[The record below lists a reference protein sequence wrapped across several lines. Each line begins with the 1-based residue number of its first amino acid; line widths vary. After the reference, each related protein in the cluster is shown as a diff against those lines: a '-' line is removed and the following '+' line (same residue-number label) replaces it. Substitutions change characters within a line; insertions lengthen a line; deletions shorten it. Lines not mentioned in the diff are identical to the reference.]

1 MFKIHRQKTKT
12 LAPLCAVAVNLLLLY
27 AAYMVTRL
35 AFFFENAHTYAH
47 VPGSGRLWTLFW
59 GGVYFDTSAIAYT
72 NALYLLLVFLPLHA
86 KEGPTWQKLCK
97 WVFVVVNAVALAM
110 NLCDSVYFQ
119 YTARRTTTA
128 FFSEFG
134 RDDKLGSI
142 VLLEFV
148 NHWYLVVLFV
158 LLVAFLWR
166 GYRVPRL
173 GPSAAEGASS
183 SLRRYYAVQTL
194 SLLLVAFLCWAGMR
208 GGFWDNRPIKVSTAN
223 QFIVRPNDASLVL
236 NTPFSVIRTIG
247 KASYHVPSYFSAEEL
262 ERIYS
267 PIHNVKTTTKSQGQT
282 QGPPPVPPRGE
293 ALSDSARSGRQTAR
307 VVPPRGDRRGAKNIV
322 VIFLESFGREYFGSL
337 NKEVL
342 PGYRGYTQFLD
353 SLIEHSV
360 TFRYTCANGWAS
372 IDAMPSALSGLPMM
386 VESFVASSYALNHLQ
401 GTAQFLG
408 DMGYQTAFFHGAPA
422 TSLGFQGFTKSTGF
436 QQCWAQE
443 DYEAD
448 RRTRGKADSDNWWGI
463 WDEPFLQYFRMK
475 MSDMKQ
481 PFMTALFTLTS
492 HHPFHV
498 PDAYKERFPEE
509 ELPIHKCIRYT
520 DHALRRFFDEA
531 KKEPW
536 FENTLF
542 VLTGDHPNMSNH
554 AEYRGG
560 VNHFSTSIIF
570 YDPSGALQ
578 PGIRDGIAQQS
589 DIMPTILGYVG
600 CDKPYMAFGIDL
612 FNTPP
617 EDTWAVNYLDGVFQ
631 YCKGD
636 YLLQFDGEH
645 TIGFYRLTDYLL
657 RHNLMGRAPQQ
668 PQMERELKAIIQQ
681 YMQRMV
687 DNRLTP

>member
-1 MFKIHRQKTKT
+1 M
-12 LAPLCAVAVNLLLLY
+12 
-27 AAYMVTRL
+27 
-35 AFFFENAHTYAH
+35 
-47 VPGSGRLWTLFW
+47 
-59 GGVYFDTSAIAYT
+59 
-72 NALYLLLVFLPLHA
+72 
-86 KEGPTWQKLCK
+86 
-97 WVFVVVNAVALAM
+97 
-110 NLCDSVYFQ
+110 
-119 YTARRTTTA
+119 
-128 FFSEFG
+128 
-134 RDDKLGSI
+134 
-142 VLLEFV
+142 
-148 NHWYLVVLFV
+148 
-158 LLVAFLWR
+158 
-166 GYRVPRL
+166 
-173 GPSAAEGASS
+173 
-183 SLRRYYAVQTL
+183 
-194 SLLLVAFLCWAGMR
+194 
-208 GGFWDNRPIKVSTAN
+208 
-223 QFIVRPNDASLVL
+223 
-236 NTPFSVIRTIG
+236 
-247 KASYHVPSYFSAEEL
+247 
-262 ERIYS
+262 
-267 PIHNVKTTTKSQGQT
+267 
-282 QGPPPVPPRGE
+282 
-293 ALSDSARSGRQTAR
+293 
-307 VVPPRGDRRGAKNIV
+307 
-322 VIFLESFGREYFGSL
+322 
-337 NKEVL
+337 L

-443 DYEAD
+443 NYEAD

-687 DNRLTP
+687 DDRLTP